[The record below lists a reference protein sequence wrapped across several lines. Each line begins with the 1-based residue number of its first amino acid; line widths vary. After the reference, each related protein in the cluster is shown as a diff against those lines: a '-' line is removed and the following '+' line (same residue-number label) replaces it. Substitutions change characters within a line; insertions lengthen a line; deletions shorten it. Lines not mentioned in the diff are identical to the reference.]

1 MIVTIHQPQYMP
13 WLGYFDKM
21 DRADVFVFLDT
32 VQFKK
37 NEFQNRNKIKGPEG
51 GQWLTVPVHH
61 NYGQKIRDVTINN
74 TVKWRKKH
82 IMGLISCYK
91 KAPFFDRYIGKFEA
105 LLSRPWEELSGLN
118 IECVKLTASILGIEV
133 KFITA
138 SDFGHITDD
147 RDLRLIEIVKKVG
160 GDIYLAGSGGKGYM
174 DLEIY
179 ERVGVGVEF
188 QEFSH
193 PEYPQLFGKFLSNL
207 SVIDIIFNTGER
219 SIEYLRG
226 TIRT

>member
-1 MIVTIHQPQYMP
+1 MIVTIHQPQYMS

-21 DRADVFVFLDT
+21 DKADVFVFLDT

-51 GQWLTVPVHH
+51 GQWITVPVHH

-82 IMGLISCYK
+82 MMSLISCYK
-91 KAPFFDRYIGKFEA
+91 RAPFFDRYIEKFEA
-105 LLSRPWEELSGLN
+105 LLSRSWEGLSRLN
-118 IECVKLTASILGIEV
+118 IECVKLIASILDIEV

-138 SDFGHITDD
+138 FDLGDITED
-147 RDLRLIEIVKKVG
+147 RDLRLVEIVKSVG
-160 GDIYLAGSGGKGYM
+160 GDIYLAGSAGRDYM
-174 DLEIY
+174 DLEVY
-179 ERVGVGVEF
+179 ERAGVCVEF

-193 PEYPQLFGKFLSNL
+193 PEYPQLFGKFLPNL
-207 SVIDIIFNTGER
+207 SVVDLIFNTGER
-219 SIEYLRG
+219 SLEYLRG
-226 TIRT
+226 II

>member
-1 MIVTIHQPQYMP
+1 MP

-37 NEFQNRNKIKGPEG
+37 NEFQNRNKIKGSDG

-74 TVKWRKKH
+74 TVKWQKKH
-82 IMGLISCYK
+82 MMGLISCYK
-91 KAPFFDRYIGKFEA
+91 KASFFDMYIEKFEA
-105 LLSRPWEELSGLN
+105 LLARPWEWLSGLN
-118 IECVKLTASILGIEV
+118 IECVKLIASILGIEA

-138 SDFGHITDD
+138 SDLGDITED

-160 GDIYLAGSGGKGYM
+160 GDIYLAGGGGRDYM
-174 DLEIY
+174 DLEVY
-179 ERVGVGVEF
+179 KKAGVGVEF

-193 PEYPQLFGKFLSNL
+193 PEYPQLFGEFLPNL
-207 SVIDIIFNTGER
+207 SVVDLIFNTGER
-219 SIEYLRG
+219 SLEYLRG
-226 TIRT
+226 IRRT